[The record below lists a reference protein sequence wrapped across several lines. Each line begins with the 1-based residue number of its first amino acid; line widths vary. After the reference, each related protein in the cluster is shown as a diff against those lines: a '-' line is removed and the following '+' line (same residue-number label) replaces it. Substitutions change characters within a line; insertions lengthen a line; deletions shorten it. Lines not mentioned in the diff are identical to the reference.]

1 MFKEED
7 LVYRD
12 PIREVYRDEKKNFIK
27 VKRKKEENYGIRTR
41 TNRKSYLRPQRWR

>member
-12 PIREVYRDEKKNFIK
+12 PIREVYRDEKKTLSK
-27 VKRKKEENYGIRTR
+27 
-41 TNRKSYLRPQRWR
+41 